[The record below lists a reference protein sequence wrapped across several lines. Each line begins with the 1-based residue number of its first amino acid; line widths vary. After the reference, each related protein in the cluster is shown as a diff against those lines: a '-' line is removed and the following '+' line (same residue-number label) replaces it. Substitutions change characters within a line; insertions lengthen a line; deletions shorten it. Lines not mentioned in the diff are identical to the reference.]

1 MESVNFCLIF
11 GEILQL
17 IDSDLR
23 FFVRQQL
30 WERCVLHA
38 VYFIR
43 YAGIAHH
50 QALRAP

>member
-1 MESVNFCLIF
+1 MSEDFYLNCE
-11 GEILQL
+11 EILE
-17 IDSDLR
+17 IMDSDLR
-23 FFVRQQL
+23 FFVPQQL